1 MLKLAEILQV
11 LDREQV
17 AFVIIGGVAATIHGS
32 SRATFDLD
40 LCYRRTREN
49 YRALVRAIE
58 PLNPRLR
65 TIGAPVAFIWDES
78 TLRDGLNF
86 TLDTDLGDI
95 DLLGEVPGVGEY
107 EVIAGAAETAEIF
120 GVTCRII
127 SLDHL
132 LAAKRTANREKDQL
146 HLRELEAIRLL
157 QNNKIGEA

>member
-1 MLKLAEILQV
+1 MLKLAEILLA

-17 AFVIIGGVAATIHGS
+17 AFGVIGGVAATIHGS

-49 YRALVRAIE
+49 YRALVRAIA

-78 TLRDGLNF
+78 TLRNGLNF
-86 TLDTDLGDI
+86 TLETDLGDL
-95 DLLGEVPGVGEY
+95 DLLGEVPGVGDFE
-107 EVIAGAAETAEIF
+107 IISSTAETAEIF
-120 GVTCRII
+120 GLTCRII

-132 LAAKRTANREKDQL
+132 LAAKRTAKSKKDQV

-157 QNNKIGEA
+157 RDENSGEI